1 MHMVQIFLSVA
12 AVALGATS
20 GVHAQSTRAP
30 ILTISDAALMND
42 MVVVTA
48 PRRSQEI
55 AVPIVSAPVDLR
67 HLTAGLVQ
75 SDKRETD
82 REVDS
87 ELRIAAD
94 LAARR

>member
-1 MHMVQIFLSVA
+1 MHMVPLFLSVA

-20 GVHAQSTRAP
+20 GVHAQSARAP
-30 ILTISDAALMND
+30 VLTISDAVLMND

-55 AVPIVSAPVDLR
+55 AVTIVSAPVDLR

-75 SDKRETD
+75 SDRRETD
-82 REVDS
+82 RQVGH

-94 LAARR
+94 QVARR